1 MVNTN
6 QTQTIT
12 KQKTSEQLSMKV
24 DQVIT
29 LLTFTAIAASFF
41 AAAIILTSYNLAK

>member
-1 MVNTN
+1 MVNLN
-6 QTQTIT
+6 RAQTMT
-12 KQKTSEQLSMKV
+12 KQKTSTQLAMRV